1 VDRSD
6 EVVTAAPKRP
16 NFTPEF
22 RRSIVEMTLKPGACV
37 AQIAREQ
44 GLNDNMVFKWR
55 RRYLEAQAQAA
66 VSVAVHTGD
75 VPGAD
80 NAVMLPV
87 NIIDAA
93 ARAAT
98 EREPVGTVA
107 SCEVEI
113 EVGKRRVRICGL
125 SMELAERFLR
135 DCLK

>member
-1 VDRSD
+1 MDRSD

-44 GLNDNMVFKWR
+44 GLNDNMMFKW
-55 RRYLEAQAQAA
+55 RRYLEAQAKAA

-80 NAVMLPV
+80 NAAMLPV

-93 ARAAT
+93 ARPAT
-98 EREPVGTVA
+98 ERQPVGTVA

>member
-1 VDRSD
+1 MDRSD

-44 GLNDNMVFKWR
+44 GLNDNMMFKW
-55 RRYLEAQAQAA
+55 RRYLEAQAKAA

-98 EREPVGTVA
+98 ERQPVGTVA